1 MILINVIGRLHNPYD
16 FFIDYSASSCLNRTL
31 YFHFGPKMTK
41 IKPEYVILSE
51 ITDFGPEMKVQ
62 RSIEGP
68 GCSEII
74 IKVIREMESSNKVDQ
89 NHLECKI

>member
-1 MILINVIGRLHNPYD
+1 MKLEPSFYAKVLI
-16 FFIDYSASSCLNRTL
+16 FI
-31 YFHFGPKMTK
+31 
-41 IKPEYVILSE
+41 I
-51 ITDFGPEMKVQ
+51 FGPEMKVQ

-89 NHLECKI
+89 NHLESKI